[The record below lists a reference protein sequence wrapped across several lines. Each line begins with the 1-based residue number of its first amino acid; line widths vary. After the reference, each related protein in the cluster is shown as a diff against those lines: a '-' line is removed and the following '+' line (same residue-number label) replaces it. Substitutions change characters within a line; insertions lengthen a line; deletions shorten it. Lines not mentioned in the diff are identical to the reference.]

1 MLCSCL
7 NADHGVGGLMWV
19 KTAPAV
25 IPCNNTLFCADCKAA
40 AASAVRTD
48 SRCLLCVKCEGSSR
62 RRSSSWIFFFFC
74 PFHPPPPRFSPPLP
88 SRRDQLAG
96 NNHLFVS
103 PAVCQELFFFFFALL
118 RLLLSNISRSCYWL
132 KCVLLLIFFNADFFC
147 CFHFYLTAMSIC
159 AFKIPYALV
168 RAGL

>member
-1 MLCSCL
+1 MFCSCL

-62 RRSSSWIFFFFC
+62 RRSSSWIYLFFLSLPSSAAPLLTSSSFSPRPAGWKQSLVCLSCCLSRAFFFFFC
-74 PFHPPPPRFSPPLP
+74 FAAPVARQHKQKL
-88 SRRDQLAG
+88 LAG
-96 NNHLFVS
+96 VCAAAHLLQ
-103 PAVCQELFFFFFALL
+103 CRLFLL
-118 RLLLSNISRSCYWL
+118 FSLLFNSN
-132 KCVLLLIFFNADFFC
+132 V
-147 CFHFYLTAMSIC
+147 YLCI
-159 AFKIPYALV
+159 
-168 RAGL
+168 

>member
-48 SRCLLCVKCEGSSR
+48 SRCLLCVKCEGSSC
-62 RRSSSWIFFFFC
+62 RRSSSWIFFFLSL
-74 PFHPPPPRFSPPLP
+74 PSSAAPLLTSSSFSPRPAGWKQSLVCLSCCL
-88 SRRDQLAG
+88 SRA
-96 NNHLFVS
+96 F
-103 PAVCQELFFFFFALL
+103 FFFFFALL
-118 RLLLSNISRSCYWL
+118 RLLLGNISRSYWL
-132 KCVLLLIFFNADFFC
+132 ECVLLLIFFNADFFC

-159 AFKIPYALV
+159 AFKIPYALS